1 MTLGSGNKSGL
12 FYVLSSDYAPQVAAN
27 AMNRLAKLSARFIG
41 THGFSIGINDVTP
54 DENLIT
60 EKMNKVNEGYTD
72 CEILISQYKSGQ
84 LQLLPGC
91 TAEQTLENR
100 ILGVLSGVRE
110 HVGKECLGHLPRH
123 NSPLIM
129 ALCGSKG
136 STINISQM
144 IACVGQQ
151 AVGGSRIHD
160 GTCQPRLSLRLRR
173 SDLPFHVCRVPGTH
187 VAPLPPRRAHPGRQG
202 VCGELLLLWP
212 VRHRVL
218 LPHHGRPRGPG
229 GHRRQDGRDWVH
241 VAPAHEGARGPVH
254 PGVWGARTLMTHAWL
269 LTRVHV
275 RSTTTPCATPRGAS
289 SSWCTATTAWTR

>member
-60 EKMNKVNEGYTD
+60 EKMKKVNEGYTD
-72 CEILISQYKSGQ
+72 CEILIAQYKSGQ

-160 GTCQPRLSLRLRR
+160 GVCQLRLLCWR
-173 SDLPFHVCRVPGTH
+173 L
-187 VAPLPPRRAHPGRQG
+187 VAPS
-202 VCGELLLLWP
+202 ES
-212 VRHRVL
+212 
-218 LPHHGRPRGPG
+218 
-229 GHRRQDGRDWVH
+229 
-241 VAPAHEGARGPVH
+241 
-254 PGVWGARTLMTHAWL
+254 
-269 LTRVHV
+269 LT
-275 RSTTTPCATPRGAS
+275 SPISCA
-289 SSWCTATTAWTR
+289 